1 MADATSRRLDHT
13 DAPERPTDCVRT
25 STTHQNDH
33 VPIKVKAL
41 LAVLV
46 IAMVVIVV
54 FVYDNMVTGP
64 DQASLSK
71 PEYVER
77 LIPDSG
83 SEVLRQS
90 TVGID
95 LKEGYDAYLVINGTA
110 IRNDASGEDPDGL
123 QKAPSLGTV
132 EYAPGPGRRIES
144 LASPTQCVDAWVWKK
159 LDGEATAKQVNW
171 CFQVT

>member
-1 MADATSRRLDHT
+1 M
-13 DAPERPTDCVRT
+13 PPTA
-25 STTHQNDH
+25 THQNGR

-41 LAVLV
+41 LAALV
-46 IAMVVIVV
+46 VAMVVIVV
-54 FVYDNMVTGP
+54 FVYNNMVTGP

-95 LKEGYDAYLVINGTA
+95 LKEGYDAYLVINGIA
-110 IRNDASGEDPDGL
+110 IKNDAGEDPDGL

-132 EYAPGPGRRIES
+132 EYSPGPGRRVKA
-144 LASPTQCVDAWVWKK
+144 LQTPTQCVDAWVWKK

-171 CFQVT
+171 CFKVT